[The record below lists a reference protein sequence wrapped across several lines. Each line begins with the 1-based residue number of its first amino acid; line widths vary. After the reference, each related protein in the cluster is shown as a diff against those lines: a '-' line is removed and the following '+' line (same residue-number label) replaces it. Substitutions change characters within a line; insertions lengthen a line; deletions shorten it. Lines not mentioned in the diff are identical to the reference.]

1 MQIPALSNPSLRG
14 ALPDTALATSS
25 QQSRPTPPSVDK
37 EGKRPTDGSQ
47 SSEPT
52 PDIAESTLV
61 TLSATPAAVEKAA
74 ELSPVYAEIW
84 KNGNKVAVVDTAG
97 GVRSGSG
104 IVAASQGAE
113 GGGGELLAARRAA
126 EIAGSIG
133 GEIRIAGQQIDSRTL
148 AMRVKLN
155 ATYGAVFNRT

>member
-1 MQIPALSNPSLRG
+1 MQIAALSNPTLRG
-14 ALPDTALATSS
+14 ASPDAALAPSSQQSKPALPSATRAGNRPAGELPGGETAAESGESALVSLSATPTALAT
-25 QQSRPTPPSVDK
+25 
-37 EGKRPTDGSQ
+37 
-47 SSEPT
+47 
-52 PDIAESTLV
+52 
-61 TLSATPAAVEKAA
+61 AA

-84 KNGNKVAVVDTAG
+84 KNGTKVAVVDTAG
-97 GVRSGSG
+97 GVSSANGAV
-104 IVAASQGAE
+104 VATRGAE

-155 ATYGAVFNRT
+155 ATYGAVFNRL